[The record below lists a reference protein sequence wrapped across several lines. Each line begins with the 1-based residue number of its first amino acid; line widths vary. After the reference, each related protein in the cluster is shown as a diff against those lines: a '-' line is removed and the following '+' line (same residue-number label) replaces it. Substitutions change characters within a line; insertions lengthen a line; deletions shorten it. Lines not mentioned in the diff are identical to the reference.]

1 MKRLLRII
9 LGVVVVFTAAACQ
22 KNGNISQEKPT
33 PRLISIVPQT
43 VWSGCTAIISGMGF
57 SELVEDNI
65 VSLDGRTIPVE
76 RATTNRLTITMP
88 EHELGHVKISVRVG
102 DKTANEELDA
112 VYAKL
117 PELVAKVTGMTP
129 VSGFVGDIVTIFGE
143 NFAENSS
150 GNVVTFG
157 GIEATILSATRNTIK
172 VTVPEHPK
180 GAVDVQVVSGGQSLS
195 VPSQFTYMAFEI
207 SSNYPIKG
215 AEGDVVTITGDGFST
230 IADENIVMV
239 GDKVAN
245 VKSATKTSLVVVM
258 PDNPKGDY
266 VFSVT
271 VGGKTVIGGQFEY
284 GGSWRFETLISG
296 YSKLQGMA
304 LASDGTFWVTRRE
317 AKAFGIYKYNP
328 DGNSLVLI
336 KESKSGSASET
347 DLLAGSFPWGA
358 DVGPDGKL
366 YFATKGTAKILT
378 CDAEGNISEY
388 EIKGLTISN
397 PMTVLVSQDGCIYV
411 LCRAKQST
419 IHKIKDNVVVKTW
432 SLPAAP
438 TYGYETMCFNVDKSK
453 IFVFGHDTGDI
464 QLIDLSDESMNRI
477 AGTGAQHT
485 NAATYTDGM
494 QGDPLTATVRQAS
507 GAICA
512 ADGTI
517 YFTDSLGK
525 TIRAF
530 RPAVDGDYSK
540 GTIETIL
547 GVPYDAKTL
556 PYPNDIALAA
566 DGKTLYYLDNK
577 GLICKVYYK

>member
-1 MKRLLRII
+1 MKRFLRII
-9 LGVVVVFTAAACQ
+9 SGIAVVLTAAACQ

-43 VWSGCTAIISGMGF
+43 VWSGCTAIISGTGF
-57 SELVEDNI
+57 SEHVEDNI
-65 VSLDGRTIPVE
+65 VTLDGVTIPVE

-88 EHELGHVKISVRVG
+88 EHKLGPVKISVRVG

-112 VYAKL
+112 VYAEL

-129 VSGFVGDIVTIFGE
+129 VSGFVGDVVTIFGD
-143 NFAENSS
+143 NFIETASDIA
-150 GNVVTFG
+150 VTFG
-157 GIEATILSATRNTIK
+157 GVEATIISATRNTIK
-172 VTVPEHPK
+172 VTAPEHSK
-180 GAVDVQVVSGGQSLS
+180 GAVDVQVVSGGQTLN
-195 VPSQFTYMAFEI
+195 VPSQFTYMTFAI

-215 AEGDVVTITGDGFST
+215 AEGDKVTIKGDGFST
-230 IADENIVMV
+230 VADENTVMV
-239 GDKVAN
+239 GNKVAK
-245 VKSATKTSLVVVM
+245 VESATETSLVVVM
-258 PDNPKGDY
+258 PDNAKGDY

-271 VGGKTVIGGQFEY
+271 VGGKTVTGGKFEY

-304 LASDGTFWVTRRE
+304 LATDGTFWITRRE
-317 AKAFGIYKYNP
+317 AKAFGIYKFNP

-336 KESKSGSASET
+336 KESKSDSASET
-347 DLLAGSFPWGA
+347 DFLAGSYPWGA

-366 YFATKGTAKILT
+366 YFVTKGTAKILT

-388 EIKGLTISN
+388 EIKELAISN
-397 PMTVLVSQDGCIYV
+397 PMKVLVSQDGCIYV

-432 SLPAAP
+432 TLPLAK
-438 TYGYETMCFNVDKSK
+438 TYGYETMCFNVDNSM

-464 QLIDLSDESMNRI
+464 QLIDLSDESMKRI
-477 AGTGAQHT
+477 AGTGTQHT
-485 NAATYTDGM
+485 NAATYTDGTP
-494 QGDPLTATVRQAS
+494 GNPLTATVRQAS

-525 TIRAF
+525 TIRAL

-547 GVPYDAKTL
+547 GVPYDAKIL